1 MSRIGLK
8 PITVPHGVS
17 VKIQPGVSIVKGP
30 KGELHQHLPS
40 NITVEVEGS
49 TVQCKRHGNSPPE
62 RAAHGLVRALIAN
75 QVKGVTEGFRRDL
88 SIVGVGYKAEAKGK
102 SLTLNVG
109 YSHVIEYPIPEGI
122 QVTTPDATRIVV
134 TGADKQLVG
143 QVAAEIRGFRPPE
156 PYKGKGIRYENE
168 FIQKKAGK
176 TAAKA

>member
-1 MSRIGLK
+1 
-8 PITVPHGVS
+8 
-17 VKIQPGVSIVKGP
+17 
-30 KGELHQHLPS
+30 
-40 NITVEVEGS
+40 
-49 TVQCKRHGNSPPE
+49 VQCKRHGNSPPE